1 VAQPLG
7 PVSAVRLAYRHV
19 DQAERFRTLDLTPAG
34 TGGEVRFRGE
44 IPAAYTDSPYPLQYY
59 FVLRDGAGRA
69 RLWPGLDAA
78 GPEPR
83 LANQPYYVVR
93 AAPGGDSGPR

>member
-1 VAQPLG
+1 MAT
-7 PVSAVRLAYRHV
+7 ARLHYRHV
-19 DQAERFRTLDLTPAG
+19 NQAERFSTLDLSLSPEGVGSATL
-34 TGGEVRFRGE
+34 RGQAV
-44 IPAAYTDSPYPLQYY
+44 IPGAYTASPYALQYY
-59 FVLRDGAGRA
+59 FVLGDGAGQA

-93 AAPGGDSGPR
+93 PSPSASGGK